1 MSRTTVK
8 KALGG
13 AEHPVLLETA
23 AQLQAAEKSWS
34 VAGVLG
40 IDTEFVRERTYR
52 ADLGLVQVSDG
63 TTAWLWDPLRF
74 ESAEAVTR
82 LFENAGIVKV
92 LHSGSEDLEVL
103 LHSTGSLPEPLM
115 DTQIACAMLGQP
127 LQLSYQAAARWLFEV
142 EVEKDQ
148 TRSNWLRR
156 PLQPDQLRY
165 AAIDV
170 VLLPHMY
177 TELRA
182 RLERATRW
190 AWLQEDVARTQ
201 RNAQQT
207 VDPREAYL
215 RIGGG
220 GRLDENALRALRT
233 LARWREETAQ
243 ARNRARGFV
252 ISDIGLLELAR
263 LRPTTAAELRDVAH
277 VHPKALERFAKE
289 LLQMIATAA
298 ADRSPLAW
306 PAPLTNAQ
314 RRQLDRMKDCVQARA
329 KALEVDPALLASRR
343 ELENLL
349 RATATGDP
357 PPERFLGWRKAVV
370 TDELLGLIAR

>member
-23 AQLQAAEKSWS
+23 AQLEAAEISWS
-34 VAGVLG
+34 AAGVLG

-74 ESAEAVTR
+74 ESPAAVNR
-82 LFENAGIVKV
+82 LFGKADIVKV

-103 LHSTGSLPEPLM
+103 LHSTGSLPDPLV

-127 LQLSYQAAARWLFEV
+127 LQLSYQGAARWLFDLEI
-142 EVEKDQ
+142 EKDQ

-156 PLQPDQLRY
+156 PLRPDQLRY

-177 TELRA
+177 AELHA
-182 RLERATRW
+182 RLQQVRRW
-190 AWLQEDVARTQ
+190 DWLQEEVARAQ
-201 RNAQQT
+201 RNAIQT
-207 VDPREAYL
+207 IDPEEVYL

-220 GRLDENALRALRT
+220 GRLDEDGQRTLRT

-252 ISDIGLLELAR
+252 ISDLGLLELAR
-263 LRPTTAAELRDVAH
+263 LRPASAADLHAVTH
-277 VHPKALERFAKE
+277 VHPRALERHGKD

-298 ADRSPLAW
+298 ADRRPLSW
-306 PAPLTNAQ
+306 PEPLTNAQ
-314 RRQLDRMKDCVQARA
+314 RRVLDALRDRVQARA
-329 KALEVDPALLASRR
+329 KDLDVDPALLASRR

-349 RATATGDP
+349 RAVTAGDP
-357 PPERFLGWRKAVV
+357 PPERFLGWRKAIV
-370 TDELLGLIAR
+370 TDELLGVIG

>member
-1 MSRTTVK
+1 MSRTTVN

-23 AQLQAAEKSWS
+23 AQLEAAEISWS
-34 VAGVLG
+34 TAGVLG

-52 ADLGLVQVSDG
+52 ADLGLVQISDG
-63 TTAWLWDPLRF
+63 ARVWLYDPLRF
-74 ESAEAVTR
+74 ESPAAVTR
-82 LFENAGIVKV
+82 LFDNAAIVKV

-103 LHSTGSLPEPLM
+103 LHGTGSLPDPLM
-115 DTQIACAMLGQP
+115 DTQIACAILGQP
-127 LQLSYQAAARWLFEV
+127 LQLSYQAAARWLFDV
-142 EVEKDQ
+142 EVDKDQ

-156 PLQPDQLRY
+156 PLKPDQLRY

-177 TELRA
+177 AELRT
-182 RLERATRW
+182 RLERAGRW

-201 RNAQQT
+201 RNAEQT
-207 VDPREAYL
+207 VDPDEAYL

-220 GRLDENALRALRT
+220 GRLDETALRALRT

-252 ISDIGLLELAR
+252 VSDAGLLELSR
-263 LRPTTAAELRDVAH
+263 LRPTTAAELRGVAH
-277 VHPKALERFAKE
+277 VHPRALERHEKD
-289 LLQMIATAA
+289 LLRLIATAA
-298 ADRSPLAW
+298 ADRRPLNW
-306 PAPLTNAQ
+306 PPPLTNAQ
-314 RRQLDRMKDCVQARA
+314 RRRLNDMKDCVQARA
-329 KALEVDPALLASRR
+329 KALEVEPALLASRR

-349 RATATGDP
+349 RAVAAGEP

-370 TDELLGLIAR
+370 TDELLGLIG

>member
-1 MSRTTVK
+1 MSRTTVN

-13 AEHPVLLETA
+13 AEHPVLLETP
-23 AQLQAAEKSWS
+23 AQLEAAEISWS
-34 VAGVLG
+34 AAGVLG

-63 TTAWLWDPLRF
+63 ATAWLYDPLRF
-74 ESAEAVTR
+74 ETPEAATR
-82 LFENAGIVKV
+82 VFENADIVKV

-103 LHSTGSLPEPLM
+103 LHSTGSLPDPLM

-127 LQLSYQAAARWLFEV
+127 LQLSYQAAARWLFDV
-142 EVEKDQ
+142 DVDKDQ

-156 PLQPDQLRY
+156 PLKPDQLRY

-177 TELRA
+177 AELRT
-182 RLERATRW
+182 RLEQAGRW

-201 RNAQQT
+201 RNAEQT
-207 VDPREAYL
+207 VDPDEAYL

-220 GRLDENALRALRT
+220 GRLDKDALRALRT

-252 ISDIGLLELAR
+252 ISDAGLLELAR
-263 LRPTTAAELRDVAH
+263 LRPGSAADLRAVVH
-277 VHPKALERFAKE
+277 VHPKALERHEKD
-289 LLQMIATAA
+289 LLRLIATAA
-298 ADRSPLAW
+298 ADRRPLTW
-306 PAPLTNAQ
+306 PEPLTNAQ
-314 RRQLDRMKDCVQARA
+314 RRRLNDMRDRVQARA
-329 KALEVDPALLASRR
+329 KALDVEPALLASRR

-349 RATATGDP
+349 RAVTAGEP
-357 PPERFLGWRKAVV
+357 PPERFLGWRKAVI
-370 TDELLGLIAR
+370 TDELVGMIG